1 MAVMASRDDD
11 GYEEVTWT
19 TGATSDPPL
28 LPHCPVPPFSQLA
41 IKPDLLLRLRWR
53 CCRMD
58 GCSTPPTAPHP
69 PPEGL
74 RPAPLTEAPPTSG
87 EPPPSKLRIV
97 EKFASGSSGGG
108 ARLVGLLGLTR
119 VSPLGCLIPPW
130 CSWVW
135 APAEICTRTE
145 QLSSWTEKLALHVAA
160 RQCLV
165 FMPCGWCDCL
175 TKEFLHWT
183 KIRPKVHLQKR
194 SKSLTPQKRFLST
207 LVWSF
212 VMPWLGVSSPS
223 PASPAWV

>member
-19 TGATSDPPL
+19 TGATSDPLL

-145 QLSSWTEKLALHVAA
+145 QLNSWTEKKLASHVAV
-160 RQCLV
+160 RQQHQCNVWCL
-165 FMPCGWCDCL
+165 CL
-175 TKEFLHWT
+175 AA
-183 KIRPKVHLQKR
+183 
-194 SKSLTPQKRFLST
+194 
-207 LVWSF
+207 
-212 VMPWLGVSSPS
+212 GVI
-223 PASPAWV
+223 ASPKSFSTGPKSGQKCLYQKDLKA